1 MSRRMKLG
9 LFAGLLVVAVGA
21 IVALG
26 AAKGK
31 NKAVEVRLEQ
41 VGTRDLVAVVTA
53 SGKIEPDTKVDIL
66 SDIQG
71 RITRIAVKEGDQ
83 VKKGDFL
90 LQIDPAVYQAAV
102 SRTAALLAS
111 SQSELIRARANQ
123 DQAKRALD
131 RALELQKSNP
141 TLITPESVEQAQTAL
156 DVAVANTKASQATV
170 DQARA

>member
-31 NKAVEVRLEQ
+31 NKAVEVRMEP
-41 VGTRDLVAVVTA
+41 VGTRDLIAVVTA

-71 RITRIAVKEGDQ
+71 RITRLGVKEGDM
-83 VKKGDFL
+83 VRKGDFL
-90 LQIDPAVYQAAV
+90 LQIDAAVYLAAV
-102 SRTAALLAS
+102 SRSEALLSS
-111 SQSELIRARANQ
+111 SQSDLIRARANQ
-123 DQAKRALD
+123 DQARRALD
-131 RALELQKSNP
+131 RSAELQKSSP
-141 TLITPESVEQAQTAL
+141 TLITTESVE
-156 DVAVANTKASQATV
+156 
-170 DQARA
+170 